1 MTSKR
6 VYLSLLL
13 SASTLLVGACATQST
28 SRSGSLDDRYFQ
40 TEVRNYQKLQ
50 HEGRVI
56 YCQNQP
62 TAASLV
68 PYKGCITEAGLR
80 LRVENARRA
89 RNTVAQ
95 TRVPPV

>member
-6 VYLSLLL
+6 VLLSLLL
-13 SASTLLVGACATQST
+13 AASTLLAGACAAQPASK
-28 SRSGSLDDRYFQ
+28 SESLDNRYFQ
-40 TEVRNYQKLQ
+40 AEVRNYQKLQ
-50 HEGRVI
+50 HAGRVI
-56 YCQNQP
+56 YCQNHP

-68 PYKGCITEAGLR
+68 PYKGCITESGLR

-95 TRVPPV
+95 TRVPPG